1 MFERFTTQARTAVVA
16 ATEAAQRLHS
26 PHVGREHLLIGLA
39 AGGEATLAT
48 HGHTAASLTEALGA
62 APTREEDDR
71 RALEAAGI
79 DLDEIRSGVERT
91 FGPAAWD
98 RAAPPPRRRGAL
110 ARRLLGDHRPF
121 TTGAKKSLELAL
133 REALADHAQEITA
146 THCLRGVLRDPGP
159 QVLRLLGADEVDR
172 LRAAARRAA

>member
-1 MFERFTTQARTAVVA
+1 VFERFTTQARTAVVA

-39 AGGEATLAT
+39 
-48 HGHTAASLTEALGA
+48 ALGA

-133 REALADHAQEITA
+133 REALADHAQQITA

-159 QVLRLLGADEVDR
+159 EVLRLLGADEVDR
-172 LRAAARRAA
+172 LRAEARRAA